1 MITYIDGSVEEVE
14 PTFAVIDC
22 RGIGYLIKIP
32 LPTYEFLRGKKEARL
47 YTYYQVREDAHIL
60 YGFSTKEERSLF
72 EQLISVSGVGGNTA
86 LTLLS
91 GLPISEIQAAI
102 ASGDENTFKKIK
114 GIGAKTAGRII
125 LELKGKLPKSIE
137 SPSRL
142 EPISPKAILREEAL
156 AALATLG
163 LDRKTM
169 EKRVDEILAQ
179 SQIESLEA
187 LIKAALRN

>member
-1 MITYIDGSVEEVE
+1 MITHINGSLEELE

-22 RGIGYLIKIP
+22 KGIGYFIKIT
-32 LPTYEFLRGKKEARL
+32 LPTYEFLRGKKEAML
-47 YTYYQVREDAHIL
+47 YTHYQVKEDAHIL
-60 YGFSTKEERSLF
+60 YGFSTKEERLLF
-72 EQLISVSGVGGNTA
+72 EQLLSVSGVGGNTA

-91 GLPISEIQAAI
+91 GLPVSEIQMAI

-114 GIGAKTAGRII
+114 GVGVKTAGRII
-125 LELKGKLPKSIE
+125 LELKGKLPKGAE
-137 SPSRL
+137 PLSRL

-163 LDRKTM
+163 LDRKMM
-169 EKRVDEILAQ
+169 EKRIDEILAQ
-179 SQIESLEA
+179 NEINSLET